1 MKRKAILLISIGI
14 FFIISSCLNKGNGN
28 IILNNSEEKSCMLQ
42 QSSNVNDI
50 KITENSGSNYS
61 TIVIKNESNSSTL
74 LIKDIKNKYQNSVPK
89 QWGEKMKGV
98 VTGIETK
105 DKIIALTFDACGG
118 TNGSGYDSKLIEYLI
133 KEKIPAT
140 LFLNARWIDANLD
153 TFAMLSK
160 NSLFE
165 IENHGYLHKP
175 LSVNGRSIYNI
186 KGTNNLDEVINE
198 VYLNEQ
204 KIQQLTGRK
213 PKYFRS
219 GTAYYDDVSVG
230 IARELGMKP
239 VGFSVIGDAGA
250 TFSAE
255 QIKKASL
262 TVREG
267 SIVIYHMNHPK
278 KDTAKGIIKTIPLLR
293 AKGFK
298 FVKLEDYDKYLR

>member
-14 FFIISSCLNKGNGN
+14 SFIISSCSYKGNEN
-28 IILNNSEEKSCMLQ
+28 ININNSEEKSSTVQ
-42 QSSNVNDI
+42 QSSNADDI
-50 KITENSGSNYS
+50 KITENNEFDNSAP
-61 TIVIKNESNSSTL
+61 VINIEFNSSTL
-74 LIKDIKNKYQNSVPK
+74 LIRNIKDKYQNSVPK
-89 QWGEKMKGV
+89 QWGEKMKDV
-98 VTGIETK
+98 ITGINTK

-118 TNGSGYDSKLIEYLI
+118 IDGSGYDGKLIEYLI

-140 LFLNARWIDANLD
+140 LFLNARWIDANPD
-153 TFAMLSK
+153 TFEMLSR

-165 IENHGYLHKP
+165 IESHGYLHKP
-175 LSVNGRSIYNI
+175 LSINGRSAYKI

-204 KIQQLTGRK
+204 KIQLLTGRK

-219 GTAYYDDVSVG
+219 GTAYYDDVSVD
-230 IARELGMKP
+230 IVKELGMKP
-239 VGFSVIGDAGA
+239 VGFSIIGDGGA

-262 TVREG
+262 TAREG
-267 SIVIYHMNHPK
+267 SIIIYHMNHPK
-278 KDTAKGIIKTIPLLR
+278 KETAEGIIKTIPLLR

-298 FVKLEDYDKYLR
+298 FVKLEDYDKYLK